1 MLQLPHIHARIARLR
16 ERTEGL
22 GRQVWA
28 WKGRESP
35 LLPAERRQYL
45 DRLQHGLAGLDEARA
60 CRRVWYLLPDER
72 SRQAV
77 EVAERYADGLA
88 SKDDL
93 QVARLRGRSRSE
105 SSRHAS

>member
-1 MLQLPHIHARIARLR
+1 MLQLPHIHARIARMR
-16 ERTEGL
+16 ELTEGL
-22 GRQVWA
+22 GREVWA

-35 LLPAERRQYL
+35 LLPAERPQYL
-45 DRLQHGLAGLDEARA
+45 DRLQHGLAGLDEART

-93 QVARLRGRSRSE
+93 QVARLPARA
-105 SSRHAS
+105 SSKPLRPAV